1 MGYSEFVS
9 RYSPKRS
16 RGSGSRIPVDPATQL
31 HDLTVKLFDKGDGHG
46 ANWAEGAEAL
56 FRCAFAFLR
65 NIPADSPAVASIA
78 RRAHDAAYNLMAGS
92 EDSDAAYTAAN
103 AKPSR
108 PAFTM
113 ADPVPGH
120 DPSR

>member
-1 MGYSEFVS
+1 MS
-9 RYSPKRS
+9 RPYGRRS
-16 RGSGSRIPVDPATQL
+16 RGGGGNRVQVDPATSL

-78 RRAHDAAYNLMAGS
+78 RRAHDAAYSVMAGC
-92 EDSDAAYTAAN
+92 EDSGAPYKPAGTATV
-103 AKPSR
+103 PSKA
-108 PAFTM
+108 AFTM
-113 ADPVPGH
+113 TDPVPGH

>member
-1 MGYSEFVS
+1 MS

-16 RGSGSRIPVDPATQL
+16 RGGGSRIAVDPATQL

-56 FRCAFAFLR
+56 FRCAFVFLR

-78 RRAHDAAYNLMAGS
+78 RRAHDAAYSLIAGS
-92 EDSDAAYTAAN
+92 EDSGAPYKVTGAAA
-103 AKPSR
+103 SE

-113 ADPVPGH
+113 TDPAPAPER
-120 DPSR
+120 DRP